1 MQRWNDTGC
10 AHNRGCCGGS
20 RDSVTRIMETKRTV
34 AARPPEALTLE
45 LQSMLGKPAA
55 KRANIYTLDA
65 YNFSA
70 AALDA

>member
-1 MQRWNDTGC
+1 
-10 AHNRGCCGGS
+10 
-20 RDSVTRIMETKRTV
+20 METKRTV